1 MIPRVSFDLELEWD
15 DAKAAANLAKHG
27 VAFEFAVEVF
37 GDPNLRDIDA
47 SRTIDGETRRKAV
60 GLIRS
65 KLYTVVYANRGSVR
79 RIISARRS
87 NRSES
92 IAYRAV

>member
-1 MIPRVSFDLELEWD
+1 MTPCVSFDLELEWD

-37 GDPNLRDIDA
+37 VDPNLRDIDA

-60 GLIRS
+60 GLIRG
-65 KLYTVVYANRGSVR
+65 KLYTVVYTSRGSVR